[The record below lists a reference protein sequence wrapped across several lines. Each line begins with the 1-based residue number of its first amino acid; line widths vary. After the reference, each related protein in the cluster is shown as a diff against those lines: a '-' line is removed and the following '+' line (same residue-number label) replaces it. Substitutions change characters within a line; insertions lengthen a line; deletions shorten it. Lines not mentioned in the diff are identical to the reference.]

1 MKYLFKTFSSIV
13 LLTFT
18 FLLCSFTN
26 VNKFN
31 NDLEVR
37 NVNTEKSW
45 ELVLQNLD
53 IDIEYLE
60 PNKYLGLFWD
70 SYVNGNKGDG
80 YLYLCWT
87 STYFNNDTNTILEF
101 KESGNV
107 YTLYNTMS
115 DMQNN
120 RGNWLGSSTK
130 T

>member
-1 MKYLFKTFSSIV
+1 MKYLLKTFTSIF

-26 VNKFN
+26 VNKVN

-60 PNKYLGLFWD
+60 PR
-70 SYVNGNKGDG
+70 
-80 YLYLCWT
+80 
-87 STYFNNDTNTILEF
+87 I
-101 KESGNV
+101 
-107 YTLYNTMS
+107 
-115 DMQNN
+115 
-120 RGNWLGSSTK
+120 
-130 T
+130 